1 MHRYLCCMIGV
12 VLFVSGFSS
21 AAWHPVEDRIMT
33 RWAEEVTVHNVLPEY
48 PRPAMVR
55 LAWLNL
61 NGLWEYAI
69 VHKDAVKLDFW
80 EGAILVPF
88 PAESALSGVGK
99 PVGAQ
104 KALWYK
110 RQLSVPDA
118 WRSQRLLLHF
128 GAVDWECTVW
138 VNGQVVGSH
147 KGGYNPFTFDITE
160 ALNPGAVQD
169 LVVRVWDPSDENNS
183 PIPRGKQVTRPE
195 GIWYTP
201 VTGIWQTVWLE
212 PVPKACIQSLKVTP
226 DLDRGQ
232 VTIEVGI
239 EGANPQTH
247 MADKYFLWISAS
259 DGKTTVASAM
269 GHLFKPLTL
278 TLDTVKEWSPDS
290 PFLYDLTVRLTQE
303 GSTVDS
309 VSSYFGMRKIEVKK
323 DEQGINRLFLNNKP
337 IFQFGL
343 LDQGW
348 WPDGLY
354 TAPTDEAL
362 RYDVE
367 MTKAWGFNMLR
378 KHVKVEPQRLYY
390 WCDKLGVLVWQDMP
404 SAGFDRLPYSADQ
417 LKQFDAQWEA
427 EWKAI
432 IDALYHHPSIV
443 MWVPFNEGWGQYD
456 TERISEWT
464 KGYDPSRLV
473 NNASGWTD
481 KGVGDVHDIHSYPN
495 PAMPG
500 LEENRAVVLGEYGG
514 LGLPIRG
521 HLWEDG
527 GNWGYQTYQDMG
539 EYEQR
544 YIRMTQDL
552 FGLMYKGLAAAVYTQ
567 TTDVE
572 VEVNGL
578 MTYDRKV
585 IKLDPKRFA
594 SVNQGFSP
602 PMFADEM
609 DIFAN
614 SMQVVLSARKDPQ
627 IRYTL
632 DGSDPTNSSPLYTQ
646 PFLIDRTTTVKAR
659 CFWPDGKA
667 SLTVS
672 REFRKVPLVKAVK
685 PEIQGEGL
693 KYAGYEGQWNVL
705 PDFSSLTA
713 VQTGV
718 ARGLDLSVMPRQ
730 ENFGLVFSG
739 YVNVPQSGVYQ
750 FWLNSDDGSQLF
762 LAGRELINND
772 GVHGMIEVSG
782 AMVLEAGWHPIE
794 IRYFQGV
801 GGLGLELY
809 WKGPDFGRTR
819 LRGRSL
825 GY

>member
-1 MHRYLCCMIGV
+1 MHCYRYCVIGI
-12 VLFVSGFSS
+12 VLLVSVFSS
-21 AAWHPVEDRIMT
+21 AAWKPVEDRIMT
-33 RWAEEVTVHNVLPEY
+33 RWAERVSVDNVLAEY

-55 LAWLNL
+55 SAWLNL

-80 EGAILVPF
+80 DGTILVPF
-88 PAESALSGVGK
+88 PVESALSGVGE

-110 RQLSVPDA
+110 RQFSVPDA

-128 GAVDWECTVW
+128 GAVDWECTIW
-138 VNGQVVGSH
+138 VNGQNVGSH
-147 KGGYNPFTFDITE
+147 KGGHNPFTFDITD
-160 ALNPGAVQD
+160 ALMPGAVQD
-169 LVVRVWDPSDENNS
+169 IVIRVWDPSNENNS
-183 PIPRGKQVTRPE
+183 PIPRGKQVARPE

-201 VTGIWQTVWLE
+201 ITGIWQTVWLE
-212 PVPKACIQSLKVTP
+212 PVPKASIRSLKITPDVDRNRVTISVSTRGDTQSLSLAAMTSTP
-226 DLDRGQ
+226 SVSARSALTDGMLVLTFDR
-232 VTIEVGI
+232 
-239 EGANPQTH
+239 PR
-247 MADKYFLWISAS
+247 L
-259 DGKTTVASAM
+259 
-269 GHLFKPLTL
+269 
-278 TLDTVKEWSPDS
+278 WSPDD
-290 PFLYDLTVRLTQE
+290 PFLYDLTVQLKDGT
-303 GSTVDS
+303 TVVDE
-309 VSSYFGMRKIEVKK
+309 VKSYFGMRKIEVKK
-323 DEQGINRLFLNNKP
+323 DEHGINRLFLNDKP
-337 IFQFGL
+337 TLQFGL

-378 KHVKVEPQRLYY
+378 KHVKAEPQRLYY
-390 WCDKLGVLVWQDMP
+390 WCDKMGILVWQDMP
-404 SAGFDRLPYSADQ
+404 SSHFDRNGYSAEQ
-417 LKQFDAQWEA
+417 LKAIDAQWEA

-432 IDALYHHPSIV
+432 IDALYNHPSIV
-443 MWVPFNEGWGQYD
+443 MWIPFNEGWGQFD
-456 TERISEWT
+456 TERITEWT

-495 PAMPG
+495 PAMPR
-500 LEENRAVVLGEYGG
+500 LEADRAVVLGEYGG

-521 HLWEDG
+521 HLWEYG

-539 EYEQR
+539 DFEQR

-552 FGLMYKGLAAAVYTQ
+552 FGLVDKGLAAAVYTQ

-585 IKLDPKRFA
+585 IKLDPKRFS
-594 SVNQGFSP
+594 SVNRGYLP

-609 DIFAN
+609 DIFADT
-614 SMQVVLSARKDPQ
+614 MQVDLSALKDPQ

-632 DGSDPTNSSPLYTQ
+632 DGSDPTNSSTLYTQ
-646 PFLIDRTTTVKAR
+646 PFSIDRTTTVKAR

-672 REFRKVPLVKAVK
+672 REFRKVPQVRAVK
-685 PEIQGEGL
+685 PDIQGEGL
-693 KYAGYEGQWNVL
+693 TYAGYEGQWNAL
-705 PDFSSLTA
+705 PDFSALTA
-713 VQTGV
+713 TQTGV
-718 ARGLDLSVMPRQ
+718 TRGLDLSVMTRQ

-739 YVNVPQSGVYQ
+739 YVNVPQSGAYQ
-750 FWLNSDDGSQLF
+750 FWLNSDDGSKLF

-772 GVHGMIEVSG
+772 GLHGMIEVSG
-782 AMVLEAGWHPIE
+782 AAVLEAGWHPIE
-794 IRYFQGV
+794 IRYFQGG

-825 GY
+825 GH